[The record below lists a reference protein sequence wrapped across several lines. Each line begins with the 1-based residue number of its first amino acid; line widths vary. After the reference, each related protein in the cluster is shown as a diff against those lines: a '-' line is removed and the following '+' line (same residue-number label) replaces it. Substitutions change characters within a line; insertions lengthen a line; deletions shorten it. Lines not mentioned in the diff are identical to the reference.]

1 MSKEVLV
8 LLNSEINWKSHK
20 QTLQFMDRK
29 HSQWF
34 NEAFFWQS
42 GTYYLSKFAGL
53 PVCET
58 FHLWPGGP
66 FPSFDLLRV
75 SMISLIS
82 IKSNGPRLWKSE
94 YSKHIQAHKTFCLW
108 FEIWL
113 WAVGVFWLAVHIYW
127 KWINPSGMINIRDS
141 ADSRTDATAVIVI
154 LLLSAVPA
162 PLPLFVKIIHMLQK
176 LFSSDVANQSN
187 C

>member
-1 MSKEVLV
+1 MTGTHRILEAWVAQSDFQSRRCHCSINAIHQSVPMSKDMLVLV
-8 LLNSEINWKSHK
+8 DSEIHWKSHK

-58 FHLWPGGP
+58 SHLWPGGP

-75 SMISLIS
+75 GMISLIS

-94 YSKHIQAHKTFCLW
+94 NSKHIQAHENFLSL
-108 FEIWL
+108 IWNL
-113 WAVGVFWLAVHIYW
+113 TVSSGCILAGSTY
-127 KWINPSGMINIRDS
+127 
-141 ADSRTDATAVIVI
+141 
-154 LLLSAVPA
+154 LLEMDKSFGNDKYPRLGR
-162 PLPLFVKIIHMLQK
+162 
-176 LFSSDVANQSN
+176 
-187 C
+187 